1 MCESCKL
8 NYRKYGDEN
17 GERIPE
23 YLFRPVEPA
32 STYQRPLP
40 KRKLKGEDGA
50 EGEEVLPTDANIEG
64 RNSPGASST
73 SSNTSTSRVSGMLY
87 VISVYYHQYM
97 FVLFTS
103 SYSSLCYDDVH
114 QLFFFF

>member
-73 SSNTSTSRVSGMLY
+73 SSNTSTSRVSGVLY
-87 VISVYYHQYM
+87 VISVLWCSSCCYQYM
-97 FVLFTS
+97 FVLYTILQS
-103 SYSSLCYDDVH
+103 TL
-114 QLFFFF
+114 LR